1 MKKRNSNI
9 TTEEVEARVEK
20 FIEASR
26 QSGMRVTHQR
36 TEVFREL
43 AGCTDHPDAD
53 TLYKRVRARIPSI
66 SLDTIYRTLRMLE
79 HSGAIIR
86 VGSDQD
92 RAHFDANT
100 DRHIHF
106 ICSSCGVIK
115 DIHASSL
122 NCIIV
127 PESLKSLGSVDVIY
141 IELRGTCT
149 NCLGD

>member
-53 TLYKRVRARIPSI
+53 TLYKRVRARKP
-66 SLDTIYRTLRMLE
+66 
-79 HSGAIIR
+79 
-86 VGSDQD
+86 
-92 RAHFDANT
+92 
-100 DRHIHF
+100 
-106 ICSSCGVIK
+106 
-115 DIHASSL
+115 
-122 NCIIV
+122 
-127 PESLKSLGSVDVIY
+127 
-141 IELRGTCT
+141 
-149 NCLGD
+149 